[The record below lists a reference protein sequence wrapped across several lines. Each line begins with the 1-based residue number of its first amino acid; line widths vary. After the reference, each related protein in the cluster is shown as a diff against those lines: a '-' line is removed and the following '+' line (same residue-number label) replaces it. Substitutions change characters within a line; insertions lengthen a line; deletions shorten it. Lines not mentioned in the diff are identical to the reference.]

1 MSRSSFAQRFKDTVG
16 MPPLTYLIDY
26 RLRLAA
32 RYLRLQQN
40 SIGRISELVGYA
52 SDSTFSQAFKR
63 VYGVS
68 PKAYR
73 QQYQQENIA

>member
-1 MSRSSFAQRFKDTVG
+1 M
-16 MPPLTYLIDY
+16 DY

-40 SIGRISELVGYA
+40 SISRISELVGYA
-52 SDSTFSQAFKR
+52 SASTFSQAFKR

-68 PKAYR
+68 PKDYR
-73 QQYQQENIA
+73 QQYQQQTLA

>member
-1 MSRSSFAQRFKDTVG
+1 
-16 MPPLTYLIDY
+16 
-26 RLRLAA
+26 
-32 RYLRLQQN
+32 QQN
-40 SIGRISELVGYA
+40 SISRISDMVGYA

-73 QQYQQENIA
+73 KQYQQQKLA